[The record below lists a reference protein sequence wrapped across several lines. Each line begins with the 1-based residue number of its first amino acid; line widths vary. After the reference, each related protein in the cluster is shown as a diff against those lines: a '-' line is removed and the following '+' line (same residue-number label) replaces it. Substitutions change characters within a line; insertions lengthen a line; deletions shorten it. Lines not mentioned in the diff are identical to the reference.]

1 MDEDE
6 RAVGELRQAADRF
19 LRTVRVRPEQ
29 WLFSPSGAWS
39 LSRITEHVAI
49 SCDSIARLLDTHL
62 ASKPIQPGAT
72 GVLDVEIPYLFY
84 RGDEPPTVATPTGS
98 LTDPA
103 EGAQRLS
110 TSVDAIITWARATS
124 LDLRAVGVR
133 HPVFGVLDGMQWLL
147 FAAAHVERHRAQA
160 IGVQTRPDYPHG

>member
-1 MDEDE
+1 MDE
-6 RAVGELRQAADRF
+6 RAIGELQQAADRF
-19 LRTVRVRPEQ
+19 LRTMRVRPEQ

-39 LSRITEHVAI
+39 LSQITEHVAI

-84 RGDEPPTVATPTGS
+84 RGDEPPNVATPTGTW
-98 LTDPA
+98 TDPDEA
-103 EGAQRLS
+103 TRRL
-110 TSVDAIITWARATS
+110 TASVDAIVTWARDTS
-124 LDLRAVGVR
+124 LDLRTVGVR

-160 IGVQTRPDYPHG
+160 IGVQARPDYPR